1 MPWRRC
7 YGRKKI
13 KQPEE
18 KEPHIS
24 SEQTSNDSQDND
36 LAVKLAE
43 AEKQLENYKD
53 MLLRKAAEFDNYKKR
68 VENESASI
76 FKFARVDVITEI
88 LPVVDDFERSLK
100 LGKEKKDSEA
110 FYKGIELIYQKLLK
124 LLESHGV
131 RIMETVGKEFDVH
144 YHDALLQVHRT
155 DVPPHTIVEEVEK
168 GYILNDRVLRHAKVI
183 VSAAPADHESSPTEE
198 AADSSNS
205 RAKEN

>member
-1 MPWRRC
+1 M
-7 YGRKKI
+7 
-13 KQPEE
+13 
-18 KEPHIS
+18 
-24 SEQTSNDSQDND
+24 
-36 LAVKLAE
+36 KLAE

-100 LGKEKKDSEA
+100 LSKEKKDSEA

-131 RIMETVGKEFDVH
+131 KVMETVGKEFDVH

-183 VSAAPADHESSPTEE
+183 VSAAPTDHESSLPPTEE
-198 AADSSNS
+198 ATDSGNS
-205 RAKEN
+205 RAQEN